1 MKIAVLTT
9 SRADYGLLEGLI
21 GRIYDDPDVK
31 LCLMVSGSHV
41 CPEFGLTLKEIK
53 FPISERIEI
62 ILSSDTPTAVAKG
75 MGLGNISFSE
85 ALERR
90 KPDWIILLGDRFE
103 TFSMAAVA
111 HTLRIP
117 IVHISGGEVTRAAID
132 DGFRHCITK
141 LSYLHFAYHKEYRNR
156 IIQLGEHPERVFD
169 VGCLSLEG
177 IEKYKFAGMRKGYL
191 ISIHP
196 ETLQHRIWQR
206 GFVDVLLAHLAHK
219 KEPLYFCKSNG
230 DEGSR
235 VINKKITDFVGMES
249 RRRLLNL
256 KRGDFLKLLGRVKCI
271 IGNSSAG
278 IYEAP
283 PLGTPTINIG
293 NRQDGRIKSDSIIDC
308 RASSE
313 GLRGAFSRLNGEE
326 YLIDSPPI
334 VPKFEGGPVSERILN
349 VIKKYDSV
357 NLQKGFY
364 DAK

>member
-1 MKIAVLTT
+1 LKIAVLTT
-9 SRADYGLLEGLI
+9 SRADYGLLERLI
-21 GRIYDDPDVK
+21 ERIYDDLDTK

-62 ILSSDTPTAVAKG
+62 LLSSDTPTAVSKAI
-75 MGLGNISFSE
+75 GLGCISFSE

-103 TFSMAAVA
+103 TFAMATAA
-111 HTLRIP
+111 HVMRIP
-117 IVHISGGEVTRAAID
+117 VAHISGGEVTRAATD
-132 DGFRHCITK
+132 DGFRHSISK
-141 LSYLHFAYHKEYRNR
+141 MSYLHFTYADQYRNR
-156 IIQLGEHPERVFD
+156 VIQLGEHPERVFN

-177 IEKYKFAGMRKGYL
+177 IEKYKFAGQRRGYL
-191 ISIHP
+191 VCAHP

-206 GFVDVLLAHLAHK
+206 GFIDVLLAHLVHK
-219 KEPLYFCKSNG
+219 KEPLYFTKSNG

-235 VINKKITDFVGMES
+235 IVNRKIVDFVDMDNT
-249 RRRLLNL
+249 RRKLLNL
-256 KRGDFLKLLGRVKCI
+256 KRGDFLKLLARVKCI
-271 IGNSSAG
+271 VGNSSAG

-308 RASSE
+308 KASSE
-313 GLRGAFSRLNGEE
+313 GLRHAFSELGW
-326 YLIDSPPI
+326 LSS
-334 VPKFEGGPVSERILN
+334 KFEISLQGGPVSERILN

-364 DAK
+364 DEN